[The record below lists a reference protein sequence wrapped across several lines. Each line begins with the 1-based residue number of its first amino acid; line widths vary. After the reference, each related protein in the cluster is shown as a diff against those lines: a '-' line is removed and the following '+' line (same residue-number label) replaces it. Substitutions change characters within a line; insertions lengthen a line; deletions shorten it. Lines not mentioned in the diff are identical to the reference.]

1 MQDNAPEP
9 AIKPI
14 VCMTD
19 LNQRLLEDRERFV
32 AFAFAG
38 ADLLL
43 EAGTDGHIRFA
54 TGAARTYFDCE
65 PSALLRRPAASLIAA
80 DDHAGFAACLELLG
94 ARGRVGPIL
103 LRLSNR
109 RRTPCMLSGLTRPG
123 PDGTVLSCLS
133 FGPRATAASPAPAAG
148 RSAAAFRRQAEQLL
162 RTASRDPAA
171 SSTTLD
177 LLEMSGGGL
186 AGSSDTITATLLDH
200 LGGGALAS
208 DLGSGRFALVRSAEA
223 GAPASDLEAVVSGLE
238 EALRAHRIDARI
250 VGTERLTVGS
260 DEPGQS
266 GTFQAVRALR
276 SALSIFARGGVSA
289 LSAAGFDG
297 GLGGFVSAATARTAA
312 LRRILT
318 ERRFR
323 LAFQPIVHLADR
335 SVHHYEA
342 LLRLDLG
349 GGGSPADF
357 VTMAEMVGLAEELDW
372 AVFQAV
378 CDGALRTGATI
389 AFNISGLSVQSPA
402 FRTRLLDALDV
413 PPLRGTSCL
422 IAEVT
427 ETAEIED
434 EAAAAETIRA
444 LRDRKVPVCIDD
456 FGAGAAAFRYLRSFG
471 VDHVKIDGTYVR
483 QAAENERDRGFVA
496 AMVDLSLAVGAQ
508 TIAEQIESES
518 VAKVMA
524 SLGVRYGQGWL
535 FGRPG
540 DLPTAGV
547 TLR

>member
-1 MQDNAPEP
+1 MQENPANSRAPV
-9 AIKPI
+9 AA
-14 VCMTD
+14 

-43 EAGTDGHIRFA
+43 ETAAGGRVQFA
-54 TGAARTYFDCE
+54 AGAVRTYFGCE
-65 PSALLRRPAASLIAA
+65 PSALLGRPVTGLIAA
-80 DDHAGFAACLELLG
+80 DDQAGFAACLELLG
-94 ARGRVGPIL
+94 AKGRVGPTL

-109 RRTPCMLSGLTRPG
+109 RQTLCMLSGLTRPG
-123 PDGTVLSCLS
+123 PDGTVLFCLS
-133 FGPRATAASPAPAAG
+133 FGPRATAASPAPAG
-148 RSAAAFRRQAEQLL
+148 RSPTAFRRQAEQRL
-162 RTASRDPAA
+162 RAASRDPAA
-171 SSTTLD
+171 PPATLD
-177 LLEMSGGGL
+177 LLEIAAEAS
-186 AGSSDTITATLLDH
+186 AGPVDAITATLLDH
-200 LGGGALAS
+200 VGGGAIAG
-208 DLGSGRFALVRSAEA
+208 DLGAGRFAVVRDAETD
-223 GAPASDLEAVVSGLE
+223 APAPDLAAVVAGLE
-238 EALRAHRIDARI
+238 DALRTHRIDARI
-250 VGTERLTVGS
+250 VGTERLMVGS
-260 DEPGQS
+260 NEPSQK

-276 SALSIFARGGVSA
+276 SALSIFARGGVPA

-297 GLGGFVSAATARTAA
+297 GLEGFVSAATARTAA
-312 LRRILT
+312 LRRIVT

-323 LAFQPIVHLADR
+323 LAFQPIVQLADR

-349 GGGSPADF
+349 GNGSPADF
-357 VTMAEMVGLAEELDW
+357 VTMAEMVGLAEDLDW

-378 CDGALRTGATI
+378 CDGAMRTGATI

-402 FRTRLLDALDV
+402 FRSRLVDALDT
-413 PPLRGTSCL
+413 PPLRGTSRL

-444 LRDRKVPVCIDD
+444 LRSRKVPVCIDD

-483 QAAENERDRGFVA
+483 QATESERDRGFVA

-547 TLR
+547 ALR